1 MRKYRTIICK
11 ICGEISFLKNK
22 VPSPKPTWRTCHEVG
37 VGQQSH
43 LKIRYSRGVWL
54 VMIVYVDGW
63 EAGKKTTNK
72 AWWMDLANWN
82 VNIPVHGALCWRFML
97 IFGSTLGSSKWD
109 ESYNYKHDQGQ
120 NFEMFQS
127 ISLLFLIKRQIFLLA
142 VLLQPVSC
150 VSQFCVLVQ
159 SPFSCSN
166 PTSPWCIWL
175 SLRSCWSKPRFRR
188 PAFDIPSSIV
198 LKSSRKGH
206 SQL

>member
-1 MRKYRTIICK
+1 MTNLPWGGGGTTI
-11 ICGEISFLKNK
+11 
-22 VPSPKPTWRTCHEVG
+22 SPKNWLF
-37 VGQQSH
+37 S
-43 LKIRYSRGVWL
+43 GVWL
-54 VMIVYVDGW
+54 IMIVYVDGW

-82 VNIPVHGALCWRFML
+82 VNIPVHGALFWRFML
-97 IFGSTLGSSKWD
+97 IFGLTLGSSKWD
-109 ESYNYKHDQGQ
+109 ESYKHDQVQ

-127 ISLLFLIKRQIFLLA
+127 ISLLFLIKGQIFLLA

-150 VSQFCVLVQ
+150 VSQFCALVQ

-206 SQL
+206 SQLYIYL